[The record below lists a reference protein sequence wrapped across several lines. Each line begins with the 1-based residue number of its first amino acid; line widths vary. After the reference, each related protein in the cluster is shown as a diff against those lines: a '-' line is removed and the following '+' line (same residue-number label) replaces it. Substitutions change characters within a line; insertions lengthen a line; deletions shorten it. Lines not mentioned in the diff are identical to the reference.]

1 MSSVTF
7 SFTAAHARIEQEM
20 GNNFGVRRRRSRAV
34 TRLALRDVCDVFSL
48 DTAHH
53 GASRVVDA
61 TRFEAR

>member
-1 MSSVTF
+1 
-7 SFTAAHARIEQEM
+7 M